1 MADGKE
7 NKYAFPIYK
16 EPQPATS
23 EEELSYKQ
31 QAKTIESYQKRLK
44 QMIQKTLEHKKHCR
58 EQTSCRE
65 TEQ

>member
-31 QAKTIESYQKRLK
+31 QAKRLSRIK
-44 QMIQKTLEHKKHCR
+44 
-58 EQTSCRE
+58 SV
-65 TEQ
+65 